1 MAETSDQSRLRDDH
15 APSRTRLKLLRDDG
29 VRQSRSVDEECRVFT
44 IISMAIALAAAAFGY
59 LQARSFVQ
67 GKLRFVDAV
76 HHFAVPLLAGLAAM
90 LIASPV
96 VWLLPLI
103 GKGTA
108 ILFGLGVGAGV
119 SSGAR
124 DIRKRIGS
132 GTI

>member
-1 MAETSDQSRLRDDH
+1 
-15 APSRTRLKLLRDDG
+15 
-29 VRQSRSVDEECRVFT
+29 VFML
-44 IISMAIALAAAAFGY
+44 ISFAIAIAVAALGY

-76 HHFAVPLLAGLAAM
+76 HHFAAPLIAGIAAM
-90 LIASPV
+90 LIATPV

-108 ILFGLGVGAGV
+108 ILFGLGVAAGV

-124 DIRKRIGS
+124 DLRKRIGS
-132 GTI
+132 GTV

>member
-1 MAETSDQSRLRDDH
+1 MFML
-15 APSRTRLKLLRDDG
+15 
-29 VRQSRSVDEECRVFT
+29 
-44 IISMAIALAAAAFGY
+44 ISFAIAIAVAALGY

-76 HHFAVPLLAGLAAM
+76 HHFAAPLIAGLAAM
-90 LIASPV
+90 LIATPV

-108 ILFGLGVGAGV
+108 ILFGLGVAAGV

-124 DIRKRIGS
+124 DLRKRIGS
-132 GTI
+132 GTV

>member
-1 MAETSDQSRLRDDH
+1 M
-15 APSRTRLKLLRDDG
+15 
-29 VRQSRSVDEECRVFT
+29 FT
-44 IISMAIALAAAAFGY
+44 FISMALAIVVAAIGY
-59 LQARSFVQ
+59 FQAKSFVQ
-67 GKLRFVDAV
+67 SKLRFVDAV
-76 HHFAVPLLAGLAAM
+76 HHFAAPILAGVAAL
-90 LIASPV
+90 LIATPV
-96 VWLLPLI
+96 VWLLPLV

>member
-1 MAETSDQSRLRDDH
+1 M
-15 APSRTRLKLLRDDG
+15 
-29 VRQSRSVDEECRVFT
+29 FT
-44 IISMAIALAAAAFGY
+44 IISMAIALAVAAFGY
-59 LQARSFVQ
+59 FQARSFVQ
-67 GKLRFVDAV
+67 SKMRFVDAV
-76 HHFAVPLLAGLAAM
+76 HHFAAPLLAAVAAM
-90 LIASPV
+90 LIATPV

-124 DIRKRIGS
+124 DIRKRIGG

>member
-1 MAETSDQSRLRDDH
+1 M
-15 APSRTRLKLLRDDG
+15 
-29 VRQSRSVDEECRVFT
+29 FT
-44 IISMAIALAAAAFGY
+44 IISFAIAVAVAAFGY

-67 GKLRFVDAV
+67 SKLRFVDAV
-76 HHFAVPLLAGLAAM
+76 HHFAAPLLAGLAAI
-90 LIASPV
+90 LIATPV

-108 ILFGLGVGAGV
+108 ILFGLAVGAGV

-132 GTI
+132 GTV

>member
-1 MAETSDQSRLRDDH
+1 M
-15 APSRTRLKLLRDDG
+15 
-29 VRQSRSVDEECRVFT
+29 FT
-44 IISMAIALAAAAFGY
+44 IISLAIALAAGAIGY

-67 GKLRFVDAV
+67 NKLRFVDAAQ
-76 HHFAVPLLAGLAAM
+76 HFAAPLIAAVAAM
-90 LIASPV
+90 LIATPV

-124 DIRKRIGS
+124 DVRKRLAP
-132 GTI
+132 

>member
-1 MAETSDQSRLRDDH
+1 M
-15 APSRTRLKLLRDDG
+15 
-29 VRQSRSVDEECRVFT
+29 FT
-44 IISMAIALAAAAFGY
+44 IISIAIAIAVAAIGY
-59 LQARSFVQ
+59 LQAKSFTQ
-67 GKLRFVDAV
+67 SKLRFVDAV
-76 HHFAVPLLAGLAAM
+76 HHFAAPLLAGLAAL
-90 LIASPV
+90 LIATPV

-108 ILFGLGVGAGV
+108 ILFALGVGAGV